1 MQKRR
6 QKGLQFQT
14 LHIYVLFS
22 NDMAVKGLI
31 QNTVR
36 CRGSNAAYCSL
47 FDACP
52 RAVQSHVTC
61 DQSIGALTKEQVFCI
76 IPFLNL
82 AVLKNKNKSTLKGA
96 NQLSKNVTQT

>member
-1 MQKRR
+1 MRKRR

-22 NDMAVKGLI
+22 NDIMAVKGLI

-36 CRGSNAAYCSL
+36 RRGSNAAYCSL

-52 RAVQSHVTC
+52 RAAQSHVTC
-61 DQSIGALTKEQVFCI
+61 DQSIGALTKEQVFYL
-76 IPFLNL
+76 IPC
-82 AVLKNKNKSTLKGA
+82 KISC
-96 NQLSKNVTQT
+96 SKRINTQGS